1 MNNIENLALESL
13 NESKGKATYGKYIIG
28 RCSKEENALFVKGLE
43 IFGTSWRKIRKLIPT
58 RTCDQ
63 IRSHSQ
69 KYFKAL
75 IKKRRDKSK
84 EQQEATTLDAKTTKI
99 QDRTNINLKEISV
112 NSIIDNSS
120 NTKSLSDNSMASVEC
135 SSIKEDFEIPQAQIK
150 HCSKGMGESQINLW
164 EMINQEITINYNN
177 IFDTNLDL
185 QEISLFKPT
194 FLIFN

>member
-1 MNNIENLALESL
+1 M
-13 NESKGKATYGKYIIG
+13 
-28 RCSKEENALFVKGLE
+28 LF
-43 IFGTSWRKIRKLIPT
+43 R
-58 RTCDQ
+58 
-63 IRSHSQ
+63 
-69 KYFKAL
+69 
-75 IKKRRDKSK
+75 SK

-164 EMINQEITINYNN
+164 EMMDQEITINYNN